1 MYLQVKSIDTQLII
15 YAHYFINFRFLAGK
29 IVDYPCVNKILFH
42 QVSFLFSGIIPMLML
57 LTPHLS
63 GFEFKSLIILALVLG
78 CFDGIFVS
86 LWVPIANE
94 ICGTRGTSQAIGF
107 MLGFCS
113 IPLTLGPT
121 FSGYL
126 YDLKKDYVIAFI
138 ISGVLPII
146 GALLMT
152 SLHFFKPRKTTDAE
166 MSDEANASK
175 DIGQR
180 NMSFVPDV

>member
-1 MYLQVKSIDTQLII
+1 
-15 YAHYFINFRFLAGK
+15 
-29 IVDYPCVNKILFH
+29 
-42 QVSFLFSGIIPMLML
+42 MLML

-63 GFEFKSLIILALVLG
+63 GFEFNSLIILALVLG

-152 SLHFFKPRKTTDAE
+152 SLHFFKPTKTTAE
-166 MSDEANASK
+166 ISDEANASK
-175 DIGQR
+175 DIGQW
-180 NMSFVPDV
+180 NMSFVPNV